1 MLSKKSLLLLAG
13 ASALWIVLL
22 MWLLDS
28 VSLSPTMEML
38 DPGTT
43 AQTDPVNEF
52 PANAGG
58 IKTNSSPEVIA
69 VSPAAAVSETVSDTP
84 ETPDNSRAES
94 TVATVAVSTT
104 TRSQP
109 DAPLISEESVKP
121 AAPATS
127 VTDDIEATIKEK
139 LTSVAEVPDTSEPD
153 LEVPTDVTSESAPS
167 VASSIEE
174 TIRKKLQSGTSANT
188 APAGSTEN
196 PEAMPLVVKPE
207 AEPQPIS
214 AEQASNEIQPAR
226 NQSKAA
232 QITAM
237 VVTNEINTGSLAQ
250 TNKHKE
256 VDDSSKLTTHDIA
269 SVDKALVDELMA
281 LGEAEYGVFCAAC
294 HGDDGK
300 GLGAFPPIAGSPIA
314 TGDAGLHASVVLN
327 GVEGTGM
334 RAFADKL
341 DDKSLAAVITFQR
354 NAFGNK
360 VGDVVTPE
368 GIEGLR

>member
-28 VSLSPTMEML
+28 VNLSPTLEML

-58 IKTNSSPEVIA
+58 IQTNSSPEVTA
-69 VSPAAAVSETVSDTP
+69 VSPAATVSETVSDTP
-84 ETPDNSRAES
+84 EAPDNSRAES
-94 TVATVAVSTT
+94 TVATVAVST
-104 TRSQP
+104 RSQP
-109 DAPLISEESVKP
+109 DAPLISEEPVKP
-121 AAPATS
+121 VAPATS
-127 VTDDIEATIKEK
+127 VTDEIEATIKEK
-139 LTSVAEVPDTSEPD
+139 LMSVAEVPDASEPD
-153 LEVPTDVTSESAPS
+153 LELSADVTPESAPS

-196 PEAMPLVVKPE
+196 PEAMPLVVKPQ
-207 AEPQPIS
+207 AEPPPIS

-226 NQSKAA
+226 NQSKGA
-232 QITAM
+232 QITAR
-237 VVTNEINTGSLAQ
+237 VVINEINTGESLAQ
-250 TNKHKE
+250 TNKDKE
-256 VDDSSKLTTHDIA
+256 FDDSSKLTTHHIA
-269 SVDKALVDELMA
+269 SVDKTLVDELMA